1 MLTVS
6 VSWSSG
12 VEKNNQDS
20 EKSCDEMFSRV

>member
-12 VEKNNQDS
+12 VEKNSQDS
-20 EKSCDEMFSRV
+20 ETSCVKMFYRV